1 MKETLRDDIVAVDI
15 NAPPGPYTVPECKAN
30 ETCPICPHRNNCV
43 SKNRKVRKI
52 DVTTPD
58 KFDLQKF
65 TPEQIEEYCESI
77 ERRYSICCYPKGQG
91 QHKGVLIIRQLQ
103 AQLQD
108 AGDRLECEGVR

>member
-1 MKETLRDDIVAVDI
+1 MVTDKNTARDSKIAVSTVHEFVLQ
-15 NAPPGPYTVPECKAN
+15 PYT
-30 ETCPICPHRNNCV
+30 
-43 SKNRKVRKI
+43 
-52 DVTTPD
+52 
-58 KFDLQKF
+58 L
-65 TPEQIEEYCESI
+65 EQIDEYCESI